1 LKNSQAI
8 WNKRESLNGSSALV
22 PRSIT
27 GKVAAVF
34 LSSADPRSTIRF
46 SNPAIRRI
54 SRKLI
59 PAKRIPTNAAT
70 SRTARNTFLIEAR
83 PSLIIPAAM
92 MPSTAGLS
100 T

>member
-1 LKNSQAI
+1 M
-8 WNKRESLNGSSALV
+8 ESAHSV
-22 PRSIT
+22 PTSIS
-27 GKVAAVF
+27 GKVGALL
-34 LSSADPRSTIRF
+34 LSTAEPRSTIRF